1 MRTRLLI
8 VTVALASVFCA
19 QPAIAKHSTHAH
31 NSGAHKKHHKK
42 HAKKTAAAVT
52 PGAVVS

>member
-8 VTVALASVFCA
+8 VAVALASVFCA
-19 QPAIAKHSTHAH
+19 QQAVAKNPMHKSTSAA
-31 NSGAHKKHHKK
+31 SKKHHKK
-42 HAKKTAAAVT
+42 HMKKTAATVT